1 MATAMLSS
9 IDSTPAPGLDTSDP
23 FERALHAAFQQYQE
37 KCRLLDAALQE
48 VATLRAEN
56 EQLKAGKSTEVV
68 IEGRRFVLAP
78 GSGFL
83 TAPANGRNPLE
94 DSFVLTK
101 D

>member
-1 MATAMLSS
+1 M
-9 IDSTPAPGLDTSDP
+9 
-23 FERALHAAFQQYQE
+23 
-37 KCRLLDAALQE
+37 LDAALQE
-48 VATLRAEN
+48 VASLRAEN

-83 TAPANGRNPLE
+83 TAPAGNGKNPLE